1 MDTTLSSRVPGTVVP
16 YVIYLA
22 SKHFIK
28 LQAGLS
34 ILKIRWYKFST
45 FLFTIFWALSM
56 LKCYYR
62 PTASLQLN
70 NKRNTKYN
78 ITVT

>member
-22 SKHFIK
+22 SKNCIK
-28 LQAGLS
+28 LRAGLS

-45 FLFTIFWALSM
+45 FLFTIIM
-56 LKCYYR
+56 LDFVYFKCF
-62 PTASLQLN
+62 QHG
-70 NKRNTKYN
+70 
-78 ITVT
+78 